1 MAHIH
6 TLFLILTTFWCVV
19 SKKSFIDSLSD
30 INEVLALQELAQN
43 RSIIELPKET
53 CEITYDELIDFFSP
67 QTYDGPLLNIFQGI
81 LSANFSAYPSFL
93 SSSRSTNSNFSAL
106 RYFVHVLSMIVDG
119 VEDPYMYTNMDSKV
133 ERDEEIDRFEK
144 LDYTALLEFWKEF
157 MWYDKSMTQGNK
169 TEIRNEFLAFLSTI
183 SHRLDSSKDHYFDDL
198 LPLEQKWG
206 IKEAI
211 NKSYLNV
218 AKKGRDFF
226 YSKNALHTY
235 NFGLVFNEENKP
247 YGIEKYF
254 KSKRDHI
261 NASFDYFQHKVCLD
275 ALSLRTS
282 QAPSQI

>member
-1 MAHIH
+1 
-6 TLFLILTTFWCVV
+6 VV

-157 MWYDKSMTQGNK
+157 M
-169 TEIRNEFLAFLSTI
+169 
-183 SHRLDSSKDHYFDDL
+183 
-198 LPLEQKWG
+198 
-206 IKEAI
+206 
-211 NKSYLNV
+211 
-218 AKKGRDFF
+218 
-226 YSKNALHTY
+226 
-235 NFGLVFNEENKP
+235 
-247 YGIEKYF
+247 
-254 KSKRDHI
+254 
-261 NASFDYFQHKVCLD
+261 
-275 ALSLRTS
+275 
-282 QAPSQI
+282 